1 MKQKQK
7 RSKKNNL
14 KKSTEFAAEQQARGQ
29 ASEPASAQQLGAT
42 EDDVQ
47 PLTPPTADT
56 PSKPAPVARKRYAQ
70 DAEDVID
77 PADELTPG

>member
-7 RSKKNNL
+7 RNKKNNA
-14 KKSTEFAAEQQARGQ
+14 KKATEFAAEQEARGQ
-29 ASEPASAQQLGAT
+29 VSEPAAAQQLGAT
-42 EDDVQ
+42 EQDVQ
-47 PLTPPTADT
+47 PLTPPAAEA
-56 PSKPAPVARKRYAQ
+56 PGKPAPVARKRYAQ